1 MAAYQS
7 RDLKLQEVVVSI
19 AEGRIR
25 LPEFQRNFN
34 WVISLR
40 RALLDS
46 IQKGYPVGTLLLL
59 EVGDAEES
67 PFGERL
73 FSGAP
78 PPTKPAELLVLDGQQ
93 RLSTC
98 FAALSPTTERMF
110 CIDLSAL
117 FDNTGGKPRQPV
129 DFGDFIVVRNRP
141 THVQNLLYNKNLLP
155 FEFLTDRDA
164 LREKLATFRANLMKN
179 PGTEEFGKFVETYL
193 EGYVDVFFDYRFPA
207 VVLPSDLDVEAVA
220 NVFTQINTSG
230 LKLSAFDLCVA
241 TLYKKGVNLHEL
253 WATARQT
260 DEVSAFDQDGTNLLQ
275 TVALL
280 TGKPPKKAALV
291 KNITEADINS
301 YWHEAVGGL
310 KSAGALLSSIG
321 IPDRAA
327 VPYDALVPPLAAA
340 LARTPEPKTPPDRE
354 ALRRKVGRWV
364 QQSAFLQLYNEGT
377 DVKQAAHYPMV
388 LAWFGGGDDPSF
400 LSDTVVWQVSWDHL
414 SRSGA
419 RYRAIVAFLNEA
431 APRDLIQTDKHLGL
445 GLPDRTL
452 AQLHHIFPRAYLRD
466 LGYDPKQIELALNI
480 TFLTADSNNFIS
492 NRAPSVYIEDRI
504 QHLEK
509 LGIARDVATS
519 NLKAVLADHL
529 VNEAAWD
536 ALVDDDYEAFV
547 TARGEA
553 VRNRLA
559 ALGVA
564 VVAARPDDAE
574 AEAEPDDD
582 DGQASDVPEV

>member
-1 MAAYQS
+1 
-7 RDLKLQEVVVSI
+7 
-19 AEGRIR
+19 
-25 LPEFQRNFN
+25 
-34 WVISLR
+34 
-40 RALLDS
+40 
-46 IQKGYPVGTLLLL
+46 
-59 EVGDAEES
+59 
-67 PFGERL
+67 
-73 FSGAP
+73 
-78 PPTKPAELLVLDGQQ
+78 
-93 RLSTC
+93 
-98 FAALSPTTERMF
+98 
-110 CIDLSAL
+110 
-117 FDNTGGKPRQPV
+117 
-129 DFGDFIVVRNRP
+129 
-141 THVQNLLYNKNLLP
+141 
-155 FEFLTDRDA
+155 
-164 LREKLATFRANLMKN
+164 
-179 PGTEEFGKFVETYL
+179 
-193 EGYVDVFFDYRFPA
+193 
-207 VVLPSDLDVEAVA
+207 
-220 NVFTQINTSG
+220 
-230 LKLSAFDLCVA
+230 
-241 TLYKKGVNLHEL
+241 
-253 WATARQT
+253 
-260 DEVSAFDQDGTNLLQ
+260 VSAFDQDGTNLLQ

-547 TARGEA
+547 TARCEA